1 MPLSRNPDGGPDL
14 VTQLTSLLRVL
25 VIDDSTDDTELLIR
39 QLRRDGFDLSAE
51 RTETIEGLRAALDA
65 QDWDVV
71 LCDYHMPSFSG
82 MHALAIV
89 QERRPNLPFIFV
101 SDVMGEDVAVA
112 AMKAGAQDYITKN
125 SLKRLGPAIAREL
138 RDAILRRQHARA
150 EARRSAMEARY
161 RQILSLA
168 PDAIVTLDEALRIT
182 LFNLAAEQLFGV
194 AGDDAIGQGL
204 DILLPE
210 DLASVVRKGLIEFS
224 GSAETAAQITVP
236 SALRFRRSDG
246 SVFPAEAYVSKLLED
261 GRPNLTLIIRNIADR
276 ERMIA
281 SLQHTNQTLDAVVQS
296 SPVAIL
302 GIDSSRRVIVWNRH
316 AEAIF
321 GIPASRIVGQSY
333 ESLLPPAASD
343 LNHLFQRL
351 LAGQVLRDAEIA
363 YAAGEPLDL
372 RLSGA
377 PLYEA
382 DGRVRGAVCIIEDT
396 TEARAVRRQLEHAQR
411 METVGQMTGG
421 LAHDFNNLLAVVI
434 GNLDLL
440 QSQMRDIPA
449 AQDSLELALK
459 ASLGG
464 AALIRQLLSFSRRQA
479 LVPRPL
485 DLGALVTAT
494 RELLG
499 RTLGERIEVT
509 CRLDKD
515 LWPALAD
522 PTQLESAIANLAF
535 NARDAMPRGGRLTL
549 EATNIRLDERYAMAN
564 VDVTP
569 GDYVMLSVT
578 DTGIGIPP
586 EQIGRVFEPFYTT
599 KEHGKGSGLGLSMVY
614 GFAKQSRGHVKIYS
628 ELGHGTTVRLY
639 LPRAAEVA
647 RPSGPATLDE
657 TAPMSI
663 EAAILVVE
671 DNPDVRRVVCQLL
684 SDFGCE
690 VIQAGSASA
699 AMDILESD
707 RHIDLLFSDIVMP
720 GSMAG
725 TDLALAARRLRPR
738 IKTLLTT
745 GFAEASIREQP
756 QYKDVG
762 EILSKPYRRQDL
774 ARKLVE
780 VLARG

>member
-1 MPLSRNPDGGPDL
+1 M
-14 VTQLTSLLRVL
+14 TSLLRVL

-39 QLRRDGFDLSAE
+39 QLRRDGHDLSAE
-51 RTETIEGLRAALDA
+51 RAETIEGLKAALDA
-65 QDWDVV
+65 QDWDIV
-71 LCDYHMPSFSG
+71 LCDYNMPLFSG
-82 MHALAIV
+82 LDALAIV
-89 QERRPNLPFIFV
+89 QERRPDLPFIFV
-101 SDVMGEDVAVA
+101 SGVTGEDTAVA

-125 SLKRLGPAIAREL
+125 SLRRLGPAIAREL

-150 EARRSAMEARY
+150 ETRRIAMEARY

-182 LFNLAAEQLFGV
+182 LFNLAAEQLFGIS
-194 AGDDAIGQGL
+194 GDDAIGQGL
-204 DILLPE
+204 DILLPDE
-210 DLASVVRKGLIEFS
+210 FVPVVRQQLVEFFGSEVIAMQISVS
-224 GSAETAAQITVP
+224 G
-236 SALRFRRSDG
+236 ALRFRRSDR
-246 SVFPAEAYVSKLLED
+246 SVFPAEAYVSKLLEE
-261 GRPNLTLIIRNIADR
+261 GRTSFTLVIRNIADR

-302 GIDSSRRVIVWNRH
+302 GIDSSRRVIVWNRN

-321 GIPASRIVGQSY
+321 GIPASRVVGQPY
-333 ESLLPPAASD
+333 ESLLPPAAVD
-343 LNHLFQRL
+343 LNQMFRQL
-351 LAGQVLRDAEIA
+351 LAGQTLRDAEVA
-363 YAAGEPLDL
+363 YTAGSEPLDL

-396 TEARAVRRQLEHAQR
+396 TEAKAVRRQLEHAQR

-421 LAHDFNNLLAVVI
+421 MAHDFNNLLAVVI

-440 QSQMRDIPA
+440 QPQMRQVPA
-449 AQDSLELALK
+449 AQDALDLALK

-464 AALIRQLLSFSRRQA
+464 AALIRQLLAFSRRQA
-479 LVPRPL
+479 LVPRPF

-499 RTLGERIEVT
+499 RTLGEQIDVV
-509 CRLDKD
+509 CRQEKD

-522 PTQLESAIANLAF
+522 STQVESAIANLAI

-549 EATNIRLDERYAMAN
+549 EATNVRLDERYAMAN
-564 VDVTP
+564 VDVAP

-628 ELGHGTTVRLY
+628 EVSHGTTIRLY
-639 LPRAAEVA
+639 LPRAADA
-647 RPSGPATLDE
+647 AMPTAAAALDE
-657 TAPMSI
+657 SGSI
-663 EAAILVVE
+663 RIDATILVVE
-671 DNPDVRRVVCQLL
+671 DNPDVRKVVCQLL
-684 SDFGCE
+684 ADFGCD
-690 VIQAGSASA
+690 VIEAANAAA
-699 AMDILESD
+699 AMTVLESG
-707 RHIDLLFSDIVMP
+707 RGIDLLFTDIVMP

-725 TDLALAARRLRPR
+725 TDLALAARSMRPE
-738 IKTLLTT
+738 IKTLLTS

-756 QYKDVG
+756 RFKDIG
-762 EILSKPYRRQDL
+762 DILSKPYRRQDL
-774 ARKLVE
+774 ARKLTE
-780 VLARG
+780 ILGRA